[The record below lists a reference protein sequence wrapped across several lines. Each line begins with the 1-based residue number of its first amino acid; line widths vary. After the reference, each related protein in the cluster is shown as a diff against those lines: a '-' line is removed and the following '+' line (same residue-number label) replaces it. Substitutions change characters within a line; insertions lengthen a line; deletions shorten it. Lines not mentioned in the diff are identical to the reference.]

1 MRPRWSRFTPSFRS
15 ATVLA
20 ARDRRPRTASEAV
33 LSSLR
38 DWKPC
43 LRPAK
48 PRVFVKPREISV
60 SVGLR
65 GGGTSLLRTRLPAV
79 SGGHLVGT
87 SKIILNRLCEPQPH
101 TGEPEELNAP
111 LRTMF
116 APRKDVMGTP
126 DSGRGK
132 AV

>member
-1 MRPRWSRFTPSFRS
+1 VPKIHNELRCCELSQRSTAIKGESRF
-15 ATVLA
+15 
-20 ARDRRPRTASEAV
+20 
-33 LSSLR
+33 
-38 DWKPC
+38 
-43 LRPAK
+43 
-48 PRVFVKPREISV
+48 RVNGDSTR
-60 SVGLR
+60 GLGR
-65 GGGTSLLRTRLPAV
+65 
-79 SGGHLVGT
+79 HLVGT